1 VAERVALTSAQRP
14 TTLWSAVG
22 AARLRPYLGLVPIVV
37 YVAIFLLVPAWGVL
51 AGALTGSHHTPSLA
65 ALRTAT
71 RGAFAHALVVSL
83 ELSVTSAVVACVL
96 GTATAIA
103 IVTLGS
109 ERLVRIASSVAAVLA
124 NTGGVPL
131 AFAFVATLGNFGAVT
146 LALAH
151 LGFNPYA
158 HGFSLY
164 SVTGL
169 VIVYQ
174 YFLLPL
180 MVLIALPALSGLRR
194 EWREAVATL
203 GGTPRHFWRYV
214 GLPLLAPTLLAG
226 LLVLFAD
233 AFAAYATAAALAGG
247 VIPLVPLEIGN
258 LIAGNVVANQAN
270 VGDALGLEMIL
281 VVAVTSVIY
290 AVAQRRQLRWSR

>member
-1 VAERVALTSAQRP
+1 
-14 TTLWSAVG
+14 
-22 AARLRPYLGLVPIVV
+22 
-37 YVAIFLLVPAWGVL
+37 
-51 AGALTGSHHTPSLA
+51 
-65 ALRTAT
+65 
-71 RGAFAHALVVSL
+71 
-83 ELSVTSAVVACVL
+83 
-96 GTATAIA
+96 
-103 IVTLGS
+103 
-109 ERLVRIASSVAAVLA
+109 
-124 NTGGVPL
+124 
-131 AFAFVATLGNFGAVT
+131 
-146 LALAH
+146 
-151 LGFNPYA
+151 
-158 HGFSLY
+158 
-164 SVTGL
+164 
-169 VIVYQ
+169 
-174 YFLLPL
+174 
-180 MVLIALPALSGLRR
+180 VLIALPALSGLRR
-194 EWREAVATL
+194 QWREAVATL